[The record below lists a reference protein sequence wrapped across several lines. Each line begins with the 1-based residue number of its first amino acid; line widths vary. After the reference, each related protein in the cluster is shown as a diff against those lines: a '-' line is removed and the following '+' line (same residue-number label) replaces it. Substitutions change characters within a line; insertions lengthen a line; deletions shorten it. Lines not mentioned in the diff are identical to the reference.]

1 MTEVNSMVMIT
12 LTIISLALI
21 DSINPP
27 EIAIAIAI
35 LLYKGIGEVWG
46 FIHGIFLTIFAQLLF
61 LYFGLGKLLDLISKN
76 NLFNPSW
83 TLILLGI
90 GITTYGYYL
99 WQHRYQIP
107 KIKKSSSLS
116 VFNYTSYL
124 KFFCLGSATILA
136 ESPGAFLLIFA
147 VIEVKKIPV
156 NLMFVLFYLM
166 LYALIYTLPI
176 IALNFAA
183 IWQERRLKIWL
194 SRRKN
199 WIYIRLNILLSLS
212 LLALGVFCLALGL
225 GQL

>member
-1 MTEVNSMVMIT
+1 MVMIT

-90 GITTYGYYL
+90 GITTYGCYL

-107 KIKKSSSLS
+107 KIKKVAL
-116 VFNYTSYL
+116 YQ
-124 KFFCLGSATILA
+124 CLIILA
-136 ESPGAFLLIFA
+136 
-147 VIEVKKIPV
+147 
-156 NLMFVLFYLM
+156 
-166 LYALIYTLPI
+166 T
-176 IALNFAA
+176 
-183 IWQERRLKIWL
+183 
-194 SRRKN
+194 
-199 WIYIRLNILLSLS
+199 
-212 LLALGVFCLALGL
+212 
-225 GQL
+225 